1 MNSFRLSEQRNKFA
15 RQFSSALIFILIFTG
30 FGHMRLANASSQKQN
45 GSPDKLNQYVAELM
59 KKLPVTPGLA
69 IAVVRGDEIIFIQGF
84 GFRDVKAKLPVTP
97 QTQFYIAS
105 TTKSFTA
112 TAAKLLAD
120 ERKIDLDAPLKK
132 YFPDLALKA
141 PLSAEQISLRDLL
154 THRSGISNEAINF
167 RTAYTGQY
175 DANVILGLLGN
186 YSKPIAPEFR
196 YSNIGYII
204 ASSAMEKATGETW
217 QQTVERKILTPLG
230 LKNTSGLA
238 SKAKASGN
246 FALPYLAENGQFTE
260 LPYKEDNTMHAAG
273 GMVSSAED
281 LAKWVKVNMNGG
293 KFEGKQIIPA
303 KSLEEILSPQIN
315 QKRTFYKFERYAY
328 SLGWNIATYNDDKL
342 IHCFGEFP
350 GFRPHVSFM
359 PEHKIGVVVLANES
373 AESFVLPDLI
383 ACDIYDY
390 LIYKKPLRTDSNP
403 KIDEYLANLNKQRE
417 ERAKRESA
425 RGEAKEKA
433 TKRTLELGA
442 YAGVYENA
450 EWGTIVIA
458 ADGNSLSF
466 KFGNVSS
473 SLVHLTGDVFEVT
486 FMPGNT
492 SRLTFKVG
500 TNTTVT
506 GLSVMGQSFTKV
518 QPGS

>member
-1 MNSFRLSEQRNKFA
+1 MDSFRLFAERTKSA
-15 RQFSSALIFILIFTG
+15 RQLSSALIFILVFTG
-30 FGHMRLANASSQKQN
+30 FGHMHISKASSQKQN
-45 GSPDKLNQYVAELM
+45 RSLDQLNQYVAELM

-69 IAVVRGDEIIFIQGF
+69 IAVVRGDKIIFIQGF
-84 GFRDVKAKLPVTP
+84 GYRDVKAQLPVTP

-120 ERKIDLDAPLKK
+120 EGKIDLDAPLKK

-141 PLSAEQISLRDLL
+141 PLSTEQISLRDLL

-175 DANVILGLLGN
+175 DANVILDLLSN
-186 YSKPIAPEFR
+186 YSKPISPEFR

-204 ASSAMEKATGETW
+204 ASYALEKAAGETW
-217 QQTVERKILTPLG
+217 RQAIERRILTPLG
-230 LKNTSGLA
+230 LKNTSSLA
-238 SKAKASGN
+238 SRAKASGD
-246 FALPYLAENGQFTE
+246 FALPYLAEDGHFVE

-281 LAKWVKVNMNGG
+281 LAKWVIVNMNGG

-303 KSLEEILSPQIN
+303 RSLEEILSPQIN

-328 SLGWNIATYNDDKL
+328 SLGWNIGSYNSDKL

-359 PEHKIGVVVLANES
+359 PEHNIGVVVLANES
-373 AESFVLPDLI
+373 EESSLLPDLI

-390 LIYKKPLRTDSNP
+390 LLYKKPLRTDSNP
-403 KIDEYLANLNKQRE
+403 KLEEYLANLKKQRE
-417 ERAKRESA
+417 ERAKRARARDEAKGKETRQTLESA
-425 RGEAKEKA
+425 
-433 TKRTLELGA
+433 A
-442 YAGVYENA
+442 YAGVYDNP
-450 EWGTIVIA
+450 EWGRIIITL
-458 ADGNSLSF
+458 DGEALSF

-473 SLVHLTGDVFEVT
+473 TLVHLTGDVFEVT

-492 SRLTFKVG
+492 SRLTFKASS
-500 TNTTVT
+500 NTTIT
-506 GLSVMGQSFTKV
+506 GLSVMGQTFTKV